1 MERLEEIINITDED
15 KKIELLSGILARAF
29 TDYNNLERMQR
40 AVAFR
45 VCERALSKMVKL
57 LPRQEKG
64 PERHAEDAR
73 RAI

>member
-29 TDYNNLERMQR
+29 TDYNNLEWMQR
-40 AVAFR
+40 VVAFR
-45 VCERALSKMVKL
+45 VCERALSEMVKL

-64 PERHAEDAR
+64 SERRAEDTR